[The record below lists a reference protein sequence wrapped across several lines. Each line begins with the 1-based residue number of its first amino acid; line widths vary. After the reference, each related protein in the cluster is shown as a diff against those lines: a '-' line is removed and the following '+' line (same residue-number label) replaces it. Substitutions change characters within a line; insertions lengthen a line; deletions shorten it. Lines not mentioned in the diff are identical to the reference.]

1 MFIEHITEFDDRLS
15 IVECMLDEIE
25 GITTNSFNINPYREI
40 KSLYYLGFQVD
51 LPACVL
57 EAYSES
63 VSEVLI
69 LNFGL
74 ISSLQGVGLGKLF
87 LLSFE
92 ELFRNQGYSNILLT
106 ATPKSL
112 GFYAAMNYVKIGKSE
127 FSLVKNILN
136 KPNK

>member
-25 GITTNSFNINPYREI
+25 GITTNSFKINPYREI

-51 LPACVL
+51 LPVCVL

-74 ISSLQGVGLGKLF
+74 ISNLQGIGLGKLF

-112 GFYAAMNYVKIGKSE
+112 GFYAAMNYVNICKSE